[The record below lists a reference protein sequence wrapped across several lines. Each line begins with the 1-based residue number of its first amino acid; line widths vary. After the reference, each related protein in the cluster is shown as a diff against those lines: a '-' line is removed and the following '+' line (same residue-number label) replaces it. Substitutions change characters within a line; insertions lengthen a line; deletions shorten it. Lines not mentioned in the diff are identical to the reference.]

1 MNKESPWPWEA
12 LNSSLREH
20 GFREVSLKRTADA
33 MSPAVPDPASVANT
47 LRDVMFKHGERGKVI
62 QEMSLELQR
71 LKNVSGHRDS
81 VLNDSFRRET
91 SNLSRRSA
99 GAEARVA
106 ALEEEKERLQDQL
119 ANQIRRSK
127 TENASLTSQL
137 KQSEHRVKAKE
148 AAAQKLMDKLQ
159 QEAEKERLS
168 QQRDR
173 ALLMKFQQNET
184 FRGCSVS
191 DTRVTESLVAHSK
204 AQQRSEAEMD
214 ELRAEVSRLGDDLR
228 EKENTILKY
237 RLGPDW
243 SPDLDPS
250 VKDTPASEEIR
261 DLRARLAESDRGVV
275 IMTQRERRAVERC
288 ANMEHQCAEIQTK
301 ADETQV
307 KHAQNWRCA
316 R

>member
-1 MNKESPWPWEA
+1 MEEEVSWPWEA
-12 LNSSLREH
+12 LNLSLREQ
-20 GFREVSLKRTADA
+20 GFREVSLKRAADP
-33 MSPAVPDPASVANT
+33 MSAAVPDPASVVNT

-62 QEMSLELQR
+62 QDMSLELQR

-119 ANQIRRSK
+119 ASQIRRSK
-127 TENASLTSQL
+127 TENASLASQL

-148 AAAQKLMDKLQ
+148 AASQKLIDKLQ
-159 QEAEKERLS
+159 QEVEKERVS

-173 ALLMKFQQNET
+173 AVLMKFQQNESC
-184 FRGCSVS
+184 RGRSTS
-191 DTRVTESLVAHSK
+191 DARVTESLMAHSK

-228 EKENTILKY
+228 EKENTILKF

-243 SPDLDPS
+243 TPDLDLS

-261 DLRARLAESDRGVV
+261 DLRARLAESERSVI
-275 IMTQRERRAVERC
+275 IMTQRERRALERC
-288 ANMEHQCAEIQTK
+288 ANMEHQCAEIQAK
-301 ADETQV
+301 ANDTQV
-307 KHAQNWRCA
+307 KHAQL
-316 R
+316 